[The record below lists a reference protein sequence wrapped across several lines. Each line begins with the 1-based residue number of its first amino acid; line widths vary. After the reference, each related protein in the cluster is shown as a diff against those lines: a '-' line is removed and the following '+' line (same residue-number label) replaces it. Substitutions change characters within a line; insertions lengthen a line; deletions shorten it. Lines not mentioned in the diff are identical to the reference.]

1 LTRKGNLVT
10 RKPIESILPSFYES
24 CSSNIKGDLKMTK
37 DTKDTKDTKKNS
49 AFMRPVI
56 VSDTLAEVVGH
67 GPMPRTEVTKKLW
80 DYIKK
85 HKLQDTKNKRNI
97 NPDAKLGKVLGTNEA
112 IDMFK
117 MTSKIAKHLK
127 QPEVAGAKR

>member
-1 LTRKGNLVT
+1 
-10 RKPIESILPSFYES
+10 
-24 CSSNIKGDLKMTK
+24 
-37 DTKDTKDTKKNS
+37 
-49 AFMRPVI
+49 MRPVH
-56 VSDTLAEVVGH
+56 VSDTLAEIVGR

-85 HKLQDTKNKRNI
+85 HKLQDQNNKRMI
-97 NPDAKLGKVLGTNEA
+97 NPDAKLAKVLGGPQP

-127 QPEVAGAKR
+127 EPELAGKN